1 MTKAKRDRWSYRTGE
16 KGVSRVR
23 AYEKNGSILLEFYE
37 RAPDSTDP
45 VRKRVSLRHADRSQ
59 AKEKA
64 DELVAALRRRETP
77 QASTLTLHALFYN
90 WYLKEVTP
98 SKSAGKQRHDAT
110 AAEMFCRCFGANR
123 KPQTLSVRD
132 WQKFIAARRS
142 GTLRPLSF
150 DAGDEKKPIRSVS
163 DLQLRYDLKFLM
175 AVLNFATL
183 ARDDSSAPL
192 LAQNPLKGLP
202 YPSKDNPR
210 RPMLS
215 DTAYRKMLGAAKWVH
230 PLCETFFVVVHETGH
245 RAASVRHLR
254 WSDLDLEKETVRWRA
269 ENDKIGFLHTTPLS
283 RPALNALRRLQK
295 ASGAI
300 GEHWVFPSDTD
311 PAKPLPRHTANKW
324 WQRAETNAG
333 LKHVSWAG
341 FHSARRKFASELKAT
356 NLRDLAYMG
365 GWKNPET
372 VLRVYQQ
379 PEIEV
384 QRQALAT
391 REKVAAAG

>member
-1 MTKAKRDRWSYRTGE
+1 MAKAKRDRWSYRTGE
-16 KGVSRVR
+16 KGVNRVR
-23 AYEKNGSILLEFYE
+23 AYEKDGSILLEFYE
-37 RAPDSTDP
+37 RAQGSTDR
-45 VRKRVSLRHADRSQ
+45 VRKRVSLRHDDRAQ

-64 DELVAALRRRETP
+64 DELAMALRRLDTP
-77 QASTLTLHALFYN
+77 QASTLTLHGLFYN

-132 WQKFIAARRS
+132 WQKFIGERRS
-142 GTLRPLSF
+142 GALRPLSL
-150 DAGDEKKPIRSVS
+150 DAGNEKKAIRSVS

-183 ARDDSSAPL
+183 ARDDTSVAL
-192 LAQNPLKGLP
+192 LAHNPLKGLP

-215 DTAYRKMLGAAKWVH
+215 DRAYRKMLTAAKWVH

-254 WSDLDLEKETVRWRA
+254 WSDLDLEKETIRWRA
-269 ENDKIGFLHTTPLS
+269 ENDKISFLHTTPLS
-283 RPALNALRRLQK
+283 RPALDALARLQK
-295 ASGAI
+295 ARGAI
-300 GEHWVFPSDTD
+300 GEHWIFPSDAD

-324 WQRAETNAG
+324 WRRAEAKAE
-333 LKHVSWAG
+333 LEHVSGSG

-379 PEIEV
+379 PEIEL

-391 REKVAAAG
+391 RKSATAAG

>member
-1 MTKAKRDRWSYRTGE
+1 MAKAKRDRWSYRTGE
-16 KGVSRVR
+16 KGVNRVR
-23 AYEKNGSILLEFYE
+23 AYEKDGSILLEFYE
-37 RAPDSTDP
+37 RTPGSTDP
-45 VRKRVSLRHADRSQ
+45 VRKRVSLHHEDRGQ

-64 DELVAALRRRETP
+64 DELAAALRRRDTP

-123 KPQTLSVRD
+123 QPQTLSVRD
-132 WQKFIAARRS
+132 WQKFIVERRS
-142 GTLRPLSF
+142 GTLRPLSL
-150 DAGDEKKPIRSVS
+150 DAGDEKRPIRPVS

-183 ARDDSSAPL
+183 ARDDSSVPL
-192 LAQNPLKGLP
+192 LAHNPLKGLP

-215 DTAYRKMLGAAKWVH
+215 DKAYRKMLGAAKWVH
-230 PLCETFFVVVHETGH
+230 PLCETFFVVAHETGH

-254 WSDLDLEKETVRWRA
+254 WSDLDLEKETIRWRA

-283 RPALNALRRLQK
+283 RPALDALARLQK
-295 ASGAI
+295 ARGAI
-300 GEHWVFPSDTD
+300 GEHWIFPSDTD

-324 WQRAETNAG
+324 WRRAEAKAE
-333 LKHVSWAG
+333 LEHVSWSG
-341 FHSARRKFASELKAT
+341 FHSVRRKFASELKNT

-379 PEIEV
+379 PEIEL
-384 QRQALAT
+384 QRQALAGRKAVT
-391 REKVAAAG
+391 VAG